1 MKPGFQ
7 IEFNKTL
14 FNEFQSN
21 TFNNVEEKLFN
32 PKLDSSTLFIEN
44 NRLKSINKNQS
55 KEISELNDNIKTLTS
70 EIGILEIRNKNQS
83 KEIIELNN
91 KIKSLT
97 SEISRVNSI
106 NKRLEF
112 EKNQLSELNEP
123 RNYKVYIHIMTG
135 LWIYIG
141 QTGQDLEERWQN
153 GEGYKQ
159 HNQMLYHQIKK
170 YGWENINHIL
180 YKDNLTKKEADI
192 IERDLIHFYAKNE
205 MATGLMV
212 LNLAHNNL

>member
-21 TFNNVEEKLFN
+21 TFNDVEEKLFN

-44 NRLKSINKNQS
+44 NRLKSINENQS
-55 KEISELNDNIKTLTS
+55 KEISELNDNIKTLTN

-91 KIKSLT
+91 KI
-97 SEISRVNSI
+97 
-106 NKRLEF
+106 KRLEF

-192 IERDLIHFYAKNE
+192 IERDLIHFCSKNE
-205 MATGLMV
+205 MTTGLMV
-212 LNLAHNNL
+212 LNLVHNNL

>member
-1 MKPGFQ
+1 MKTGFQ

-21 TFNNVEEKLFN
+21 TFNDVEEKLFN

-44 NRLKSINKNQS
+44 NRLKSINENQI
-55 KEISELNDNIKTLTS
+55 KEISELN
-70 EIGILEIRNKNQS
+70 
-83 KEIIELNN
+83 N
-91 KIKSLT
+91 KI
-97 SEISRVNSI
+97 
-106 NKRLEF
+106 KRLEF
-112 EKNQLSELNEP
+112 EKNQLLELNEP

-180 YKDNLTKKEADI
+180 YKDNLTKKESDI
-192 IERDLIHFYAKNE
+192 IKRDLIHFCAKNE

-212 LNLAHNNL
+212 LNLAHNIL

>member
-14 FNEFQSN
+14 FNEFQSS
-21 TFNNVEEKLFN
+21 TFNDVEEKLFN

-44 NRLKSINKNQS
+44 NRLKSINENQIKEISELNDSIKNLKSEIGILEIKNKNQS
-55 KEISELNDNIKTLTS
+55 KEISALND
-70 EIGILEIRNKNQS
+70 
-83 KEIIELNN
+83 
-91 KIKSLT
+91 KI
-97 SEISRVNSI
+97 
-106 NKRLEF
+106 KRLEF

-192 IERDLIHFYAKNE
+192 IEQDLIHFYAKNE

-212 LNLAHNNL
+212 LNLVHNIL

>member
-21 TFNNVEEKLFN
+21 TFNDVEDKLFN

-44 NRLKSINKNQS
+44 NRLKSINENQI
-55 KEISELNDNIKTLTS
+55 KEINELNDSIKSLTS

-91 KIKSLT
+91 KIK
-97 SEISRVNSI
+97 
-106 NKRLEF
+106 RLEF
-112 EKNQLSELNEP
+112 EKNQLSELNES

>member
-21 TFNNVEEKLFN
+21 TFNDVEEKLFN

-44 NRLKSINKNQS
+44 NRLKSINENQS
-55 KEISELNDNIKTLTS
+55 KEINELNDNIKNLTS

-91 KIKSLT
+91 KIK
-97 SEISRVNSI
+97 
-106 NKRLEF
+106 RLEF
-112 EKNQLSELNEP
+112 EKNQLLELNES

-192 IERDLIHFYAKNE
+192 IERDLIHFCAKNE

-212 LNLAHNNL
+212 LNLAHNIL

>member
-21 TFNNVEEKLFN
+21 TFNDVEEKLFN

-44 NRLKSINKNQS
+44 NRLKSINENQI
-55 KEISELNDNIKTLTS
+55 KEINELNDNIKNLTS

-91 KIKSLT
+91 KIK
-97 SEISRVNSI
+97 
-106 NKRLEF
+106 RLEF
-112 EKNQLSELNEP
+112 EKNQLSELNES

-159 HNQMLYHQIKK
+159 HNQMLYHQIRK

-212 LNLAHNNL
+212 LNLVYNNL

>member
-91 KIKSLT
+91 KIK
-97 SEISRVNSI
+97 
-106 NKRLEF
+106 RLEF

-180 YKDNLTKKEADI
+180 YKDNITKKEADI
-192 IERDLIHFYAKNE
+192 IERDLIHFCARNE
-205 MATGLMV
+205 MTTGLMV
-212 LNLAHNNL
+212 LNLAHNKL

>member
-21 TFNNVEEKLFN
+21 TFNDVEEKLFN

-91 KIKSLT
+91 KIK
-97 SEISRVNSI
+97 
-106 NKRLEF
+106 RLEF
-112 EKNQLSELNEP
+112 EKNQLSELNES

>member
-21 TFNNVEEKLFN
+21 TFNDVEDKLFN

-44 NRLKSINKNQS
+44 NRLKSINENQS
-55 KEISELNDNIKTLTS
+55 KEINELNDNIKNLTS

-91 KIKSLT
+91 KIK
-97 SEISRVNSI
+97 
-106 NKRLEF
+106 RLEF
-112 EKNQLSELNEP
+112 EKNQLLELNEP

-159 HNQMLYHQIKK
+159 HNQMLYHQIRK

>member
-83 KEIIELNN
+83 KEIIELKN
-91 KIKSLT
+91 KI
-97 SEISRVNSI
+97 
-106 NKRLEF
+106 KRLEF
-112 EKNQLSELNEP
+112 EKNQLSELNES

-205 MATGLMV
+205 MANGLMV

>member
-1 MKPGFQ
+1 MKPEFQ

-21 TFNNVEEKLFN
+21 IFNDVEEKLFN

-44 NRLKSINKNQS
+44 NRLKSINENQI
-55 KEISELNDNIKTLTS
+55 KEINELNDSIKSLTS

-91 KIKSLT
+91 KIK
-97 SEISRVNSI
+97 
-106 NKRLEF
+106 RLEF
-112 EKNQLSELNEP
+112 EKNQLLELNES

-212 LNLAHNNL
+212 LNLAHNIL

>member
-91 KIKSLT
+91 KIK
-97 SEISRVNSI
+97 
-106 NKRLEF
+106 RLEF
-112 EKNQLSELNEP
+112 EKNQLSELNES

-192 IERDLIHFYAKNE
+192 IERDLIHFCARNA

>member
-1 MKPGFQ
+1 MKTGFQ

-55 KEISELNDNIKTLTS
+55 KEISELNDNIKTLTN

-91 KIKSLT
+91 KIK
-97 SEISRVNSI
+97 
-106 NKRLEF
+106 RLEF
-112 EKNQLSELNEP
+112 EKNQLSELNES

-192 IERDLIHFYAKNE
+192 IERDLIHFCAKNE

>member
-21 TFNNVEEKLFN
+21 TFNDVEEKLFN

-44 NRLKSINKNQS
+44 NRLKSINENQI
-55 KEISELNDNIKTLTS
+55 KEINELNDNIKNLTS

-91 KIKSLT
+91 KIK
-97 SEISRVNSI
+97 
-106 NKRLEF
+106 RLEF
-112 EKNQLSELNEP
+112 EKNQLSELNES

-205 MATGLMV
+205 MASGLMV
-212 LNLAHNNL
+212 LNLAHNIL

>member
-21 TFNNVEEKLFN
+21 TFNDVEDKLFN

-44 NRLKSINKNQS
+44 NRLKSINENQI
-55 KEISELNDNIKTLTS
+55 KEISELNDSIKSLTS

-91 KIKSLT
+91 KIK
-97 SEISRVNSI
+97 
-106 NKRLEF
+106 RLEF
-112 EKNQLSELNEP
+112 EKNQLLELNEP

-192 IERDLIHFYAKNE
+192 IERDLIHFCAKNE

-212 LNLAHNNL
+212 LNLAHNIL

>member
-21 TFNNVEEKLFN
+21 IFNDVEEKLFN
-32 PKLDSSTLFIEN
+32 PNLLFIEN
-44 NRLKSINKNQS
+44 NRLKSINENQS
-55 KEISELNDNIKTLTS
+55 KEISELNDKIKT
-70 EIGILEIRNKNQS
+70 
-83 KEIIELNN
+83 
-91 KIKSLT
+91 LT

-112 EKNQLSELNEP
+112 EKNQLLELNES

-170 YGWENINHIL
+170 YGWKNINHIL
-180 YKDNLTKKEADI
+180 YKDNLTKKEADT
-192 IERDLIHFYAKNE
+192 IEQDLIHFYAKNE

-212 LNLAHNNL
+212 LNLAHNIL

>member
-21 TFNNVEEKLFN
+21 IFNDVEDKLFN

-44 NRLKSINKNQS
+44 NRLKSINENQI
-55 KEISELNDNIKTLTS
+55 KEINELNDNIKNLTS

-83 KEIIELNN
+83 KEISELNN
-91 KIKSLT
+91 KI
-97 SEISRVNSI
+97 
-106 NKRLEF
+106 KRLEF
-112 EKNQLSELNEP
+112 EKNQLLELNES

-192 IERDLIHFYAKNE
+192 IERDLIHFYSKNE

-212 LNLAHNNL
+212 LNLAHNIL

>member
-91 KIKSLT
+91 KIK
-97 SEISRVNSI
+97 
-106 NKRLEF
+106 RLEF
-112 EKNQLSELNEP
+112 EKNQLSELNES

-192 IERDLIHFYAKNE
+192 IERDLIHFCSKNE
-205 MATGLMV
+205 MTTGLMV

>member
-21 TFNNVEEKLFN
+21 TFNDVEDKLFN

-44 NRLKSINKNQS
+44 NRLKSINDNQI
-55 KEISELNDNIKTLTS
+55 KEISELNDSIKSLTS

-83 KEIIELNN
+83 KEINELNN
-91 KIKSLT
+91 KI
-97 SEISRVNSI
+97 
-106 NKRLEF
+106 KRLEF
-112 EKNQLSELNEP
+112 EKNQLSELNES

-212 LNLAHNNL
+212 LNLAHNIL

>member
-21 TFNNVEEKLFN
+21 TFNDVEEKLFN

-44 NRLKSINKNQS
+44 NRLKSINENQS
-55 KEISELNDNIKTLTS
+55 KEISELNDNIKNLTS

-91 KIKSLT
+91 KIK
-97 SEISRVNSI
+97 
-106 NKRLEF
+106 RLEF
-112 EKNQLSELNEP
+112 EKNQLSELNES

-159 HNQMLYHQIKK
+159 HNQMLYHQIRK

>member
-21 TFNNVEEKLFN
+21 TFNDVEEKLFN

-44 NRLKSINKNQS
+44 NRLKSINENQI
-55 KEISELNDNIKTLTS
+55 KEINELNDNIKNLTS

-83 KEIIELNN
+83 KEIIELND
-91 KIKSLT
+91 KI
-97 SEISRVNSI
+97 
-106 NKRLEF
+106 KRLEF
-112 EKNQLSELNEP
+112 EKNQLSKLNES

-192 IERDLIHFYAKNE
+192 IERDLIHFCARNE

>member
-21 TFNNVEEKLFN
+21 TFNDVEEKLFN

-44 NRLKSINKNQS
+44 NRLKSINENQI
-55 KEISELNDNIKTLTS
+55 KEINELNDNIKNLTS

-91 KIKSLT
+91 KIK
-97 SEISRVNSI
+97 
-106 NKRLEF
+106 RLEF

-123 RNYKVYIHIMTG
+123 RNYKVYIHIMNG

-212 LNLAHNNL
+212 LNLAHNIL

>member
-91 KIKSLT
+91 KIK
-97 SEISRVNSI
+97 
-106 NKRLEF
+106 RLEF

-192 IERDLIHFYAKNE
+192 IERDLIHFCARNE
-205 MATGLMV
+205 MTTGLMV
-212 LNLAHNNL
+212 LNLVYNNL

>member
-21 TFNNVEEKLFN
+21 TFNDVEEKLFN

-44 NRLKSINKNQS
+44 NRLKSINENQI
-55 KEISELNDNIKTLTS
+55 KEINELNDNIKNLTS

-91 KIKSLT
+91 KI
-97 SEISRVNSI
+97 
-106 NKRLEF
+106 KRLEF

>member
-1 MKPGFQ
+1 MC
-7 IEFNKTL
+7 L
-14 FNEFQSN
+14 Y
-21 TFNNVEEKLFN
+21 
-32 PKLDSSTLFIEN
+32 
-44 NRLKSINKNQS
+44 
-55 KEISELNDNIKTLTS
+55 
-70 EIGILEIRNKNQS
+70 KNQS

-91 KIKSLT
+91 KIK
-97 SEISRVNSI
+97 
-106 NKRLEF
+106 RLEF
-112 EKNQLSELNEP
+112 EKNQLFELNES

-192 IERDLIHFYAKNE
+192 IERDLIHFCAKNE

>member
-55 KEISELNDNIKTLTS
+55 KEISELNDNIKTLTN

-112 EKNQLSELNEP
+112 EKNQLSELNES

-212 LNLAHNNL
+212 LNLAHNIL

>member
-21 TFNNVEEKLFN
+21 AFNDVEEKLFN

-44 NRLKSINKNQS
+44 NRLKSINGNQI
-55 KEISELNDNIKTLTS
+55 KEINELNDNIKNLTS

-91 KIKSLT
+91 KI
-97 SEISRVNSI
+97 
-106 NKRLEF
+106 KRLEF

-212 LNLAHNNL
+212 LNLAHNIL

>member
-1 MKPGFQ
+1 MNPGFQ

-21 TFNNVEEKLFN
+21 TFNDVEDKLFN

-44 NRLKSINKNQS
+44 NRLKSINENQI
-55 KEISELNDNIKTLTS
+55 KEINELNDNIKNLTS

-91 KIKSLT
+91 KIK
-97 SEISRVNSI
+97 
-106 NKRLEF
+106 RLEF
-112 EKNQLSELNEP
+112 EKNQLSELNES

-192 IERDLIHFYAKNE
+192 IERDLIHFCAKNE

-212 LNLAHNNL
+212 LNLAHNIL

>member
-21 TFNNVEEKLFN
+21 TFNDVEEKLFN

-44 NRLKSINKNQS
+44 NRLKSINENQS

-91 KIKSLT
+91 KIK
-97 SEISRVNSI
+97 
-106 NKRLEF
+106 RLEF
-112 EKNQLSELNEP
+112 EKNQLSELNES

-192 IERDLIHFYAKNE
+192 IERDLIHFCARNE

-212 LNLAHNNL
+212 LNLVYNNL

>member
-21 TFNNVEEKLFN
+21 IFNDVEEKLFN
-32 PKLDSSTLFIEN
+32 PNLLFIEN

-55 KEISELNDNIKTLTS
+55 KEIIELND
-70 EIGILEIRNKNQS
+70 
-83 KEIIELNN
+83 

-112 EKNQLSELNEP
+112 EKNQLYETN
-123 RNYKVYIHIMTG
+123 
-135 LWIYIG
+135 
-141 QTGQDLEERWQN
+141 
-153 GEGYKQ
+153 
-159 HNQMLYHQIKK
+159 
-170 YGWENINHIL
+170 
-180 YKDNLTKKEADI
+180 
-192 IERDLIHFYAKNE
+192 
-205 MATGLMV
+205 
-212 LNLAHNNL
+212 

>member
-21 TFNNVEEKLFN
+21 IFNDVEEKLFN
-32 PKLDSSTLFIEN
+32 PNLLFIEN

-55 KEISELNDNIKTLTS
+55 KEI
-70 EIGILEIRNKNQS
+70 
-83 KEIIELNN
+83 IELNN
-91 KIKSLT
+91 KI
-97 SEISRVNSI
+97 
-106 NKRLEF
+106 KRLEF
-112 EKNQLSELNEP
+112 EKNQLSGLNES

-192 IERDLIHFYAKNE
+192 IERDLIHFCAKNE

-212 LNLAHNNL
+212 LNLVYNNL

>member
-91 KIKSLT
+91 KIK
-97 SEISRVNSI
+97 
-106 NKRLEF
+106 RLEF
-112 EKNQLSELNEP
+112 EKNQLSELNES

-170 YGWENINHIL
+170 YGWENIYHIL

-192 IERDLIHFYAKNE
+192 IERDLIHFCAKNE

>member
-21 TFNNVEEKLFN
+21 TFNDVEEKLFN

-44 NRLKSINKNQS
+44 NRLKSINENQI
-55 KEISELNDNIKTLTS
+55 KEINELNDNIKNLTS

-91 KIKSLT
+91 KIK
-97 SEISRVNSI
+97 
-106 NKRLEF
+106 RLEF
-112 EKNQLSELNEP
+112 EKNQLLELNES
-123 RNYKVYIHIMTG
+123 RNYKVYIHIMKG

-212 LNLAHNNL
+212 LNLAHNIL

>member
-192 IERDLIHFYAKNE
+192 IERDLIHFCARNE
-205 MATGLMV
+205 MTTGLMV
-212 LNLAHNNL
+212 LNLVYNNL

>member
-1 MKPGFQ
+1 MKTGFQ

-21 TFNNVEEKLFN
+21 TFNDVEEKLFN

-44 NRLKSINKNQS
+44 NRLKSINDNQI
-55 KEISELNDNIKTLTS
+55 KEISELNDNIKNLTS

-91 KIKSLT
+91 KIK
-97 SEISRVNSI
+97 I
-106 NKRLEF
+106 LEF
-112 EKNQLSELNEP
+112 EKNQLSELNES

-159 HNQMLYHQIKK
+159 HNQMLYHQIRK
-170 YGWENINHIL
+170 YGWKNINHIL

-192 IERDLIHFYAKNE
+192 IKRDLIHFYAKNE

-212 LNLAHNNL
+212 LNLAHNIL

>member
-21 TFNNVEEKLFN
+21 IFNDVEEKLFN

-44 NRLKSINKNQS
+44 NRLKSINENQI
-55 KEISELNDNIKTLTS
+55 KEINELNDNIKNLTS

-83 KEIIELNN
+83 KEISELNN
-91 KIKSLT
+91 KI
-97 SEISRVNSI
+97 
-106 NKRLEF
+106 KRLEF
-112 EKNQLSELNEP
+112 EKNQLFELNES

-192 IERDLIHFYAKNE
+192 IERDLIHFYSKNE

-212 LNLAHNNL
+212 LNLAHNIL

>member
-21 TFNNVEEKLFN
+21 TFNDVEDKLFN

-44 NRLKSINKNQS
+44 NRLKSINENQI
-55 KEISELNDNIKTLTS
+55 KEINELNDNIKNLTS

-91 KIKSLT
+91 KI
-97 SEISRVNSI
+97 
-106 NKRLEF
+106 KRLEF

-192 IERDLIHFYAKNE
+192 IERDLIHFCAKNE

>member
-21 TFNNVEEKLFN
+21 IFNDVEEKLFN
-32 PKLDSSTLFIEN
+32 PNLLFIEN

-55 KEISELNDNIKTLTS
+55 KEI
-70 EIGILEIRNKNQS
+70 
-83 KEIIELNN
+83 IELNN
-91 KIKSLT
+91 KI
-97 SEISRVNSI
+97 
-106 NKRLEF
+106 KRLEF
-112 EKNQLSELNEP
+112 EKNQLSELNES

-180 YKDNLTKKEADI
+180 YKDNLTKKEADV
-192 IERDLIHFYAKNE
+192 IEQDLIHFCARNE